1 MNDHEPRGLVCFS
14 TTAASAY
21 IDGLEKAISL
31 IAEYDATWGTT
42 DLGHGDHIRHQI
54 QMFRSNWEGR
64 NNIVL
69 PSNACEEASHPR
81 PANGRPA

>member
-1 MNDHEPRGLVCFS
+1 MSDDEPRGLVCFS

-54 QMFRSNWEGR
+54 QMFRSNWESR
-64 NNIVL
+64 NQIVL
-69 PSNACEEASHPR
+69 PSSQFQAHQLVPPAR
-81 PANGRPA
+81 PA

>member
-1 MNDHEPRGLVCFS
+1 MSDEPRGLVCFS

-54 QMFRSNWEGR
+54 QMFRSNWESR
-64 NNIVL
+64 NQIVL
-69 PSNACEEASHPR
+69 PSSQFQAHQLVPPANER
-81 PANGRPA
+81 PA